1 MERAICGTESCQ
13 TLADREHCSP
23 ISTGIHLALIETI
36 SKWGELAM
44 HRSSLRIFV
53 LAVAAI
59 IVAPITSASAQIVA
73 LGHSAVHGNVSES
86 EMWPAVLEGLL
97 RAKGSQ
103 VHVANAGVWGETTDQ
118 TLARTP
124 SAVPNGTKLVLLCDN
139 PANDVRHNM
148 SPVQAMQN
156 IAAIKSQL
164 KARGIRVVDVWG
176 TYMSVWRQPGSVGP
190 DGRHLSVEGNR
201 KMAAAVVGVAR

>member
-1 MERAICGTESCQ
+1 MN
-13 TLADREHCSP
+13 CSNFR
-23 ISTGIHLALIETI
+23 
-36 SKWGELAM
+36 M
-44 HRSSLRIFV
+44 VF
-53 LAVAAI
+53 LAVAAVV
-59 IVAPITSASAQIVA
+59 VASVNPASAQIVA
-73 LGHSAVHGNVSES
+73 LGHSAVHGNVAES

-103 VHVANAGVWGETTDQ
+103 VHVANAGVWGETTDA

-124 SAVPNGTKLVLLCDN
+124 TAVPAGTKLVILCDN

-148 SPVQAMQN
+148 SPVKAMEN

>member
-1 MERAICGTESCQ
+1 MSC
-13 TLADREHCSP
+13 SNF
-23 ISTGIHLALIETI
+23 
-36 SKWGELAM
+36 
-44 HRSSLRIFV
+44 RIFAF
-53 LAVAAI
+53 AVAAVVI
-59 IVAPITSASAQIVA
+59 AAVNPASAQIVA

-103 VHVANAGVWGETTDQ
+103 VHVANAGVWGETTDA

-124 SAVPNGTKLVLLCDN
+124 TAVPAGTKLVILCDN

-148 SPVQAMQN
+148 SPIKAMEN

-176 TYMSVWRQPGSVGP
+176 TYMSVLRQPGGAGP

>member
-1 MERAICGTESCQ
+1 MT
-13 TLADREHCSP
+13 
-23 ISTGIHLALIETI
+23 
-36 SKWGELAM
+36 
-44 HRSSLRIFV
+44 RSRLRIFAP
-53 LAVAAI
+53 AVAAI
-59 IVAPITSASAQIVA
+59 VIASINPASAQIVA
-73 LGHSAVHGNVSES
+73 LGHSAVHGNVSEA
-86 EMWPAVLEGLL
+86 EMWPAVLEGML
-97 RAKGSQ
+97 RARGSQ

-124 SAVPNGTKLVLLCDN
+124 SAVPAGTRLVLLCDN

>member
-1 MERAICGTESCQ
+1 MNCRNARLFAFAFAC
-13 TLADREHCSP
+13 L
-23 ISTGIHLALIETI
+23 
-36 SKWGELAM
+36 
-44 HRSSLRIFV
+44 V
-53 LAVAAI
+53 VASINA
-59 IVAPITSASAQIVA
+59 ASAQIVA
-73 LGHSAVHGNVSES
+73 LGHSAVHGNVAES
-86 EMWPAVLEGLL
+86 EMWPALLEGLL

-103 VHVANAGVWGETTDQ
+103 VHVANAGVWGETTDA

-124 SAVPNGTKLVLLCDN
+124 SAVPAGTKLVILCDS

-148 SPVQAMQN
+148 SPVKAMEN

-176 TYMSVWRQPGSVGP
+176 TYLSILRQPGGAGP
-190 DGRHLSVEGNR
+190 DGRHLSVEGNK

>member
-1 MERAICGTESCQ
+1 MT
-13 TLADREHCSP
+13 
-23 ISTGIHLALIETI
+23 
-36 SKWGELAM
+36 
-44 HRSSLRIFV
+44 SSRLRIF
-53 LAVAAI
+53 LPAVAAI
-59 IVAPITSASAQIVA
+59 VIASVHPASAQIVA

-86 EMWPAVLEGLL
+86 EMWPALLEGML

-124 SAVPNGTKLVLLCDN
+124 SAVPAGTKLVILCDN

-148 SPVQAMQN
+148 SPAQAMQN

-190 DGRHLSVEGNR
+190 DGRHLSVEGNK
-201 KMAAAVVGVAR
+201 KMAVAVVGMVR

>member
-1 MERAICGTESCQ
+1 MSC
-13 TLADREHCSP
+13 SNF
-23 ISTGIHLALIETI
+23 
-36 SKWGELAM
+36 
-44 HRSSLRIFV
+44 RIFAF
-53 LAVAAI
+53 AVAAVVI
-59 IVAPITSASAQIVA
+59 ASVNPASAQIVA

-103 VHVANAGVWGETTDQ
+103 VHVANAGVWGETTDA
-118 TLARTP
+118 TLARVPT
-124 SAVPNGTKLVLLCDN
+124 AVPAGTKLVILCDN

-148 SPVQAMQN
+148 SPAQAMQN

>member
-1 MERAICGTESCQ
+1 MN
-13 TLADREHCSP
+13 CSNFR
-23 ISTGIHLALIETI
+23 SHL
-36 SKWGELAM
+36 
-44 HRSSLRIFV
+44 

-59 IVAPITSASAQIVA
+59 VIASVNPASAQIVA
-73 LGHSAVHGNVSES
+73 LGHSAVRGNVSES

-97 RAKGSQ
+97 HARGSQ
-103 VHVANAGVWGETTDQ
+103 VHVANAGVWGETTDA

-124 SAVPNGTKLVLLCDN
+124 SAGPAGTKLVLLCDN

-148 SPVQAMQN
+148 NPAQAMAN

-176 TYMSVWRQPGSVGP
+176 TFMSVWRQPGSVGP
-190 DGRHLSVEGNR
+190 DGRHLSVEGNKR
-201 KMAAAVVGVAR
+201 MAAAVVGMVR

>member
-1 MERAICGTESCQ
+1 MPHSR
-13 TLADREHCSP
+13 
-23 ISTGIHLALIETI
+23 
-36 SKWGELAM
+36 
-44 HRSSLRIFV
+44 LRIF
-53 LAVAAI
+53 LPAVAAI
-59 IVAPITSASAQIVA
+59 VIASVHPASAQIVA

-86 EMWPAVLEGLL
+86 EMWPALLEGML

-124 SAVPNGTKLVLLCDN
+124 SAVPAGTKLVILCDN

-148 SPVQAMQN
+148 SPAQAMQN

-190 DGRHLSVEGNR
+190 DGRHLSVEGNKR
-201 KMAAAVVGVAR
+201 MAAAVVGVAR